1 MPRHDPQDWMWAEAV
16 AILARAER
24 AQGRAEPSQRPPER
38 GPAQASPRRP
48 SRAAAWT
55 PAVDVIETETAV
67 LILVSLPGVAPEAVE
82 ASLEGES
89 VLVSGRRT
97 LPPELQT
104 AVIHR
109 LELPM
114 GRFERRIPIPPG
126 RYDGVRRDARDGCL
140 LISLHKA

>member
-1 MPRHDPQDWMWAEAV
+1 MPRHDPHDWMWAEAV
-16 AILARAER
+16 AMLARAER
-24 AQGRAEPSQRPPER
+24 P
-38 GPAQASPRRP
+38 PAQAGRRTARP
-48 SRAAAWT
+48 AAWT

-67 LILVSLPGVAPEAVE
+67 LILVSIPGVDVDAVE
-82 ASLEGES
+82 AALEGDS
-89 VLVSGRRT
+89 VVVSGRRT

-114 GRFERRIPIPPG
+114 GRFERRIAIPPG
-126 RYDGVRRDARDGCL
+126 RYDGVRRDTRDGCL

>member
-1 MPRHDPQDWMWAEAV
+1 MPRQDPHEWMWAEAV
-16 AILARAER
+16 AMLARAER
-24 AQGRAEPSQRPPER
+24 AEAAPG
-38 GPAQASPRRP
+38 RRP
-48 SRAAAWT
+48 ARAAAWT
-55 PAVDVIETETAV
+55 PAVDVIETEAAV
-67 LILVSLPGVAPEAVE
+67 LILVSIPGVSAEAVE
-82 ASLEGES
+82 AALDGDA

-126 RYDGVRRDARDGCL
+126 HYDGVRRDTRDGCL

>member
-1 MPRHDPQDWMWAEAV
+1 MPRQDQHDWMWAQAV
-16 AILARAER
+16 AMLARVER
-24 AQGRAEPSQRPPER
+24 GELAQGRSAEPRRAPKPP
-38 GPAQASPRRP
+38 S
-48 SRAAAWT
+48 WT
-55 PAVDVIETETAV
+55 PAVDVIETGAAV
-67 LILVSLPGVAPEAVE
+67 MILVSLPGVAPDAVE
-82 ASLEGES
+82 AVLEEDA
-89 VLVSGRRT
+89 VVVSGRRT

-126 RYDGVRRDARDGCL
+126 RYDGVRRDTRDGCL

>member
-1 MPRHDPQDWMWAEAV
+1 MSTITASTRIHNFSAGP
-16 AILARAER
+16 AILPLEVL
-24 AQGRAEPSQRPPER
+24 EEVQR
-38 GPAQASPRRP
+38 
-48 SRAAAWT
+48 
-55 PAVDVIETETAV
+55 D
-67 LILVSLPGVAPEAVE
+67 LVSLPGVAPDAGEV
-82 ASLEGES
+82 SLDGDG

-126 RYDGVRRDARDGCL
+126 RYDGVRRDTRDGCL

>member
-1 MPRHDPQDWMWAEAV
+1 M
-16 AILARAER
+16 LARAER
-24 AQGRAEPSQRPPER
+24 PKGDAA
-38 GPAQASPRRP
+38 PRRVAKP
-48 SRAAAWT
+48 AAWT
-55 PAVDVIETETAV
+55 PAVDVIETEAAV
-67 LILVSLPGVAPEAVE
+67 LILVSLPGVAADAVE
-82 ASLEGES
+82 AALEGDS

-126 RYDGVRRDARDGCL
+126 RYDGVRRDTRDGCL

>member
-1 MPRHDPQDWMWAEAV
+1 MWAEAV
-16 AILARAER
+16 AMLARAER
-24 AQGRAEPSQRPPER
+24 P
-38 GPAQASPRRP
+38 QASDGARRAARP
-48 SRAAAWT
+48 AAWT
-55 PAVDVIETETAV
+55 PAVDVIETEAAV
-67 LILVSLPGVAPEAVE
+67 LILVSLPGVAADAVE
-82 ASLEGES
+82 ATLEGDS
-89 VLVSGRRT
+89 VVVAGRRT

-126 RYDGVRRDARDGCL
+126 RYDGVRRDTRDGCL

>member
-1 MPRHDPQDWMWAEAV
+1 MPKQDPHDWMWAEAV
-16 AILARAER
+16 AMLARAE
-24 AQGRAEPSQRPPER
+24 QSHGRSERPAI
-38 GPAQASPRRP
+38 GSSPRRAP
-48 SRAAAWT
+48 RAAAWT
-55 PAVDVIETETAV
+55 PAVDVIETESAV
-67 LILVSLPGVAPEAVE
+67 MILVSLPGVSPDAVE

-126 RYDGVRRDARDGCL
+126 RYDGVRRTTRDGCL

>member
-1 MPRHDPQDWMWAEAV
+1 MPRQDPHDWMWAQAV
-16 AILARAER
+16 AMLARAER
-24 AQGRAEPSQRPPER
+24 TERSQGQTSE
-38 GPAQASPRRP
+38 PRRAP
-48 SRAAAWT
+48 KPASWT
-55 PAVDVIETETAV
+55 PAVDVIETGLAV
-67 LILVSLPGVAPEAVE
+67 MILVSLPGVAPEAVE
-82 ASLEGES
+82 AVLEDGA
-89 VLVSGRRT
+89 VVVSGRRT

-126 RYDGVRRDARDGCL
+126 RYDGVRRDTRDGCL

>member
-1 MPRHDPQDWMWAEAV
+1 MPKQDPHDWMWAEAV
-16 AILARAER
+16 AMLARAEL
-24 AQGRAEPSQRPPER
+24 AQDRPER
-38 GPAQASPRRP
+38 TSGGSSPRKTA
-48 SRAAAWT
+48 RAAAWT
-55 PAVDVIETETAV
+55 PAVDVIETEAAV
-67 LILVSLPGVAPEAVE
+67 MILVSLPGVSSDAVE
-82 ASLEGES
+82 ASLEGDS

-126 RYDGVRRDARDGCL
+126 RYDGVRRTTRDGCL

>member
-1 MPRHDPQDWMWAEAV
+1 MGERAMPRQDQHDWMWAQAV
-16 AILARAER
+16 AMLARVERGER
-24 AQGRAEPSQRPPER
+24 AQGQPSE
-38 GPAQASPRRP
+38 PRRAP
-48 SRAAAWT
+48 KPASWT
-55 PAVDVIETETAV
+55 PAVDVIETGAAV
-67 LILVSLPGVAPEAVE
+67 MILVSLPGVAPEAVE
-82 ASLEGES
+82 AVLEDGA
-89 VLVSGRRT
+89 VVVSGRRT

>member
-1 MPRHDPQDWMWAEAV
+1 MTKQDPHDWMWAEAV
-16 AILARAER
+16 AMLARAEQ
-24 AQGRAEPSQRPPER
+24 AQGRPER
-38 GPAQASPRRP
+38 SGADSATRKAP
-48 SRAAAWT
+48 RAAAWT
-55 PAVDVIETETAV
+55 PAVDVIETEAAV
-67 LILVSLPGVAPEAVE
+67 LILVSLPGVSSDAVE
-82 ASLEGES
+82 ASLEGDN
-89 VLVSGRRT
+89 VIVSGRRT

-126 RYDGVRRDARDGCL
+126 RYDGVRRTTRDGCL

>member
-1 MPRHDPQDWMWAEAV
+1 MPRQDSHAWMWAEAV
-16 AILARAER
+16 AVLARAEN
-24 AQGRAEPSQRPPER
+24 R
-38 GPAQASPRRP
+38 GAGTAGWPA
-48 SRAAAWT
+48 RAAWV
-55 PAVDVIETETAV
+55 PAVDVIETEAAV
-67 LILVSLPGVAPEAVE
+67 LILVSIPGVAADAVE
-82 ASLEGES
+82 AVLEGDA

-104 AVIHR
+104 AAIHR

-126 RYDGVRRDARDGCL
+126 RYDGVRRDTRDGCL

>member
-1 MPRHDPQDWMWAEAV
+1 MPRQDPHDWMWAQAV
-16 AILARAER
+16 AMLARAER
-24 AQGRAEPSQRPPER
+24 SQGQPAEPRRAPK
-38 GPAQASPRRP
+38 PAS
-48 SRAAAWT
+48 WT
-55 PAVDVIETETAV
+55 PAVDVIETGAAV
-67 LILVSLPGVAPEAVE
+67 MILVSLPGVAPDAVE
-82 ASLEGES
+82 AVLEDGA
-89 VLVSGRRT
+89 VVVSGRRT

-114 GRFERRIPIPPG
+114 GRFERRIAIPPG

>member
-1 MPRHDPQDWMWAEAV
+1 MPRQDPHDWMWAEAV
-16 AILARAER
+16 AMLARAER
-24 AQGRAEPSQRPPER
+24 PDGFGA
-38 GPAQASPRRP
+38 PRRAARP
-48 SRAAAWT
+48 AAWT
-55 PAVDVIETETAV
+55 PPVDVIETEAAV
-67 LILVSLPGVAPEAVE
+67 LILVSLPGVSADAVE
-82 ASLEGES
+82 ATLEGDS

-126 RYDGVRRDARDGCL
+126 RYDGVRRDTRDGCL

>member
-1 MPRHDPQDWMWAEAV
+1 M
-16 AILARAER
+16 LARAER
-24 AQGRAEPSQRPPER
+24 PDAA
-38 GPAQASPRRP
+38 ATPRRAA
-48 SRAAAWT
+48 RAAAWT
-55 PAVDVIETETAV
+55 PAVDVIETEGAV
-67 LILVSLPGVAPEAVE
+67 LILVSLPGVAAEAVE
-82 ASLEGES
+82 AALEGDS

-126 RYDGVRRDARDGCL
+126 RYDGVRRDTRDGCL

>member
-1 MPRHDPQDWMWAEAV
+1 MPKQDPHDWMWAEAV
-16 AILARAER
+16 AMLARAEQ
-24 AQGRAEPSQRPPER
+24 AQGRTDR
-38 GPAQASPRRP
+38 GIDGAASRR
-48 SRAAAWT
+48 SARAAAWT
-55 PAVDVIETETAV
+55 PAVDVIETEAAV
-67 LILVSLPGVAPEAVE
+67 MILVSLPGVSPEVVE
-82 ASLEGES
+82 ASLEGDS
-89 VLVSGRRT
+89 VVVSGRRT

-126 RYDGVRRDARDGCL
+126 RYDGVRRTTRDGCL

>member
-1 MPRHDPQDWMWAEAV
+1 MPRQDPHDWMWAEAV
-16 AILARAER
+16 ATLARAER
-24 AQGRAEPSQRPPER
+24 PQAGAGRRAARP
-38 GPAQASPRRP
+38 
-48 SRAAAWT
+48 AAWT
-55 PAVDVIETETAV
+55 PAVDVIETEAAV
-67 LILVSLPGVAPEAVE
+67 LILVSLPGVDAGAVE
-82 ASLEGES
+82 AALEGDS
-89 VLVSGRRT
+89 VVVSGRRT

-126 RYDGVRRDARDGCL
+126 RYDGVRRDTRDGCL

>member
-1 MPRHDPQDWMWAEAV
+1 MPRQDLHDWMWAEAV
-16 AILARAER
+16 ATLARAER
-24 AQGRAEPSQRPPER
+24 PQGQGSRRAARP
-38 GPAQASPRRP
+38 
-48 SRAAAWT
+48 AAWT
-55 PAVDVIETETAV
+55 PAVDVIETEAAV
-67 LILVSLPGVAPEAVE
+67 LILVSLPGVAADAVE
-82 ASLEGES
+82 AALEGDS
-89 VLVSGRRT
+89 VVVSGRRT

-126 RYDGVRRDARDGCL
+126 RYDGVRRDTRDGCL